1 MTFKLNPDQQYV
13 AERLAAFMADNSK
26 QVFVIIGPGGS
37 GKSHSTINFIKENF
51 SKMNPICLTAPTN
64 KAVGVLDGFAKD
76 VGRYIPTQTIYK
88 LLGLVVGADGEEKTT
103 FSAHDGNLDRYKVVV
118 LDEGSMAGNVLCNKI
133 EEKLD
138 ENPHVKIIVMMD
150 KCQLPPVN
158 ESHSRIM
165 EMGEVVELTTDM
177 RSGNGPLLQVKRAV
191 RDITLAR
198 LDHKLTREINHKFET
213 ALDENESGVHLLTG
227 SAFDEAML
235 DMFDTE
241 EYRNNP
247 NHVRALAWTN
257 KEVDRLNRIIRN
269 RIYGKGCDGYMVDE
283 RICVLT
289 PVRDPSTDEPLL
301 DTDEEVT
308 IRSLEVV
315 DYVDYTDQDATDDL
329 RRTYKAYRAE
339 IEKSSGKVVKIFL
352 LHPDSQRKFERR
364 LSFIAD
370 QCKAKKRPW
379 KQFWSAKEEIFINA
393 RPAHAL
399 TIHKSQGQTFGCVF
413 LNLRDAMN
421 NRNPVERAQL
431 VYVGVSRPTTDL
443 VVNLKT
449 FY

>member
-13 AERLAAFMADNSK
+13 ADRLSAFMEDPNR

-37 GKSHSTINFIKENF
+37 GKSHSTVQFIKENF
-51 SKMNPICLTAPTN
+51 ARMHPICLTAPTN
-64 KAVGVLDGFAKD
+64 KAVGVLDNFAKD
-76 VGRYIPTQTIYK
+76 VGKFIPTKTIYK

-103 FSAHDGNLDRYKVVV
+103 FSANDGQLDRFKVVV

-133 EEKLD
+133 EDKLD

-158 ESHSRIM
+158 ESQSRIM

-198 LDHKLTREINHKFET
+198 LDHKLTKEIHHKFDT
-213 ALDENESGVHLLTG
+213 ALDEDGSGVHLITG
-227 SAFDEAML
+227 QDFDAAML
-235 DMFDTE
+235 DMFDSE
-241 EYRNNP
+241 QYKANP
-247 NHVRALAWTN
+247 NFVRALAWTN
-257 KEVDRLNRIIRN
+257 KEVDRMNRIIRN
-269 RIYGKGCDGYMVDE
+269 RIYGKGCDAYMVDE

-289 PVRDPSTDEPLL
+289 PVRDPQTEEPML
-301 DTDEEVT
+301 DTDEEVV
-308 IRSLEVV
+308 IRELEVV
-315 DYVDYTDQDATDDL
+315 DYVDYSDQDATDDA
-329 RRTYKAYRAE
+329 RRTYKAYRATVE
-339 IEKSSGKVVKIFL
+339 QDGGKQVKIFL
-352 LHPDSQRKFERR
+352 LHPDSQRKFDRR
-364 LSFIAD
+364 LNFIAD
-370 QCKAKKRPW
+370 QCKQKKRPW

-413 LNLRDAMN
+413 LNMRDAMN